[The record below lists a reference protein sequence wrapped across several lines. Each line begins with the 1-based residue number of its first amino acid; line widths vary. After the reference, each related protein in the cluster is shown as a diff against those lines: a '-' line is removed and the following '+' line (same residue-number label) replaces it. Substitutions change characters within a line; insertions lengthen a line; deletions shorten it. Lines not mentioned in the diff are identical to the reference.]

1 MDGRLVYGLDLGIN
15 NVGWCALRK
24 QKDGVDILAVGTF
37 VFDSPLA
44 DESKPGEGLK
54 SKLRGQFRR
63 ARRTTRRRHQRKMD
77 LYRLLA
83 KHGFLPR
90 KMADRVE
97 LFCKQTD
104 PYALRAAAL
113 ERKLEPYELGRVL
126 CHLNQRRGFLSPRDL
141 MLWGTTRFE
150 DDEEPEEGA
159 AGKDKD
165 EERGQIKKE
174 LRRTREE
181 MAGFE
186 TVGAYLNS
194 RLRQGATVRK
204 RKIKGATQAQQRAE
218 DERRFRRTDRHMIEH
233 EFWTIMDRQASHNP
247 LLTKD
252 LQGQIHDLL
261 FFQRIL
267 AADASTRGKCTFY
280 KNELRMP
287 RAGLTAQKFVLA
299 QDVANLSVMPSPEA
313 EFRVLTPEERER
325 LVAELMKGTDLAW
338 DEVRKELEL
347 PAAIFNIEPAKYK
360 IIGKDGKEKTVTQKS
375 GTKEKLRGSQ
385 TVARMRRILGDKWD
399 LLGEQAQREL
409 VGEIVSIRDWKQH
422 PNKRPEAYRRL
433 DLFQKDRPSKN
444 GVKFSEREAN
454 ELATVDLPE
463 GYLSVS
469 LKAAKKI
476 LPHMLK
482 DKVYSEACQA
492 AGFDHANP
500 EGELPT
506 VDRLT
511 FPTDK
516 DIAHAVVRASVR
528 GAVRILNAL
537 HSDYGKPDAI
547 HIELPRDLAMGAEQR
562 EEVEKRQRKNE
573 TERKEIAKDLVALGY
588 KPNGTNIK
596 KVRLWKEL
604 GGAALPY
611 EPDVLIPDL
620 KALMSGDYEVDH
632 IVPRSHALDSGMAN
646 LTLCTREFNTQVKGN
661 QTLWEAVGQREPER
675 WRRIEAHVK
684 SIKNMP
690 LHKRQ
695 RILAKERPEDFSGRH
710 LAATGY
716 ISREVLKLAQR
727 MVENKTDV
735 VVAPGR
741 ATSEFRKF
749 WEIEDMV
756 PLHPEEQAI
765 EDAWKAFLA
774 KADAGQATEED
785 VKNAKPPGK
794 TRSNFKH
801 HALDA
806 IVVAL
811 ADRKSLKAMTD
822 FFQLVELR
830 DPRLRDKEHRKLERA
845 KTMPDPNLRNK
856 VAAALERAEIVH
868 RPQRMPKGQ
877 LHKQQPDENVVRG
890 MRNGEPWGTEVVGKH
905 LVKYDQ
911 EGRPAQ
917 AYPLG
922 SNHHVVIWETTQ
934 PNQKGEYER
943 AAEVVT
949 MLEAVRRRDGAAAAR
964 KWNKDHP
971 EGPLRPI
978 EPVIR
983 KTRPEP
989 GWRFVMALC
998 KGDMVEMS
1006 DGSLGLIESISI
1018 DKGGQY
1024 DCGIWHP
1031 FVANKMKDRTPKNG
1045 YLITR
1050 VRSERDFGKI
1060 AARVV
1065 LDPLGQVVYREGG
1078 RE

>member
-24 QKDGVDILAVGTF
+24 QEESVDILAVGTF

-44 DESKPGEGLK
+44 DEAKPGEGLK
-54 SKLRGQFRR
+54 SRQRGQFRR
-63 ARRTTRRRHQRKMD
+63 ARRTTRRRHQRKMT

-83 KHGFLPR
+83 EHGFLPPLM
-90 KMADRVE
+90 KDRVE
-97 LFCKQTD
+97 HFCKDPD

-141 MLWGTTRFE
+141 MLWGTAKFE
-150 DDEEPEEGA
+150 DEEDSAEGA
-159 AGKDKD
+159 TPKDKD

-174 LRRTREE
+174 LKRTREE

-186 TVGAYLNS
+186 TVGAYLNA
-194 RLRQGATVRK
+194 RLRNGAPVRK
-204 RKIKGATQAQQRAE
+204 RKVAGATLAQQKAE
-218 DERRFRRTDRHMIEH
+218 DERRFRRADRHMIEH
-233 EFWTIMDRQASHNP
+233 EFWTIMGRQAKYHP
-247 LLTKD
+247 LLTID
-252 LQGQIHDLL
+252 LQAQIHDLL

-267 AADASTRGKCTFY
+267 AADASTRGNCTFY

-287 RAGLTAQKFVLA
+287 RAGLTAQKFAIA
-299 QDVANLSVMPSPEA
+299 QDVAHLEVIPGPLQDS
-313 EFRVLTPEERER
+313 RKLKTEERLT
-325 LVAELMKGTDLAW
+325 LVGKLMTGDDLTWDQVRTELK
-338 DEVRKELEL
+338 L

-375 GTKEKLRGSQ
+375 GTKKELRGSQ
-385 TVARMRRILGDKWD
+385 TVARLRRILGDKWD

-409 VGEIVSIRDWKQH
+409 VGEIVSIRDWTRDVKSRTK
-422 PNKRPEAYRRL
+422 PAAYRRL
-433 DLFQKDRPSKN
+433 DLFKRKAYGPSK
-444 GVKFSEREAN
+444 VTFTEREAN
-454 ELATVDLPE
+454 ELATVELPE

-476 LPHMLK
+476 LPYMLK
-482 DKVYSEACQA
+482 DKVFSEACEA

-506 VDRLT
+506 VDRLN
-511 FPTDK
+511 FPTEK
-516 DIAHAVVRASVR
+516 DITHAVVRASVR

-537 HSDYGKPDAI
+537 HREYGKPDAI

-562 EEVEKRQRKNE
+562 EEVEKRQRENE
-573 TERKEIAKDLVALGY
+573 TERKRIAKDLVEIGV
-588 KPNGTNIK
+588 KPSGANIK
-596 KVRLWKEL
+596 KVRLWEEL
-604 GGAALPY
+604 GGSALPY
-611 EPDVLIPDL
+611 EPDVIIHDL
-620 KALMSGDYEVDH
+620 RSLVSDDYEVDH

-695 RILAKERPEDFSGRH
+695 RILAKERPEDFTGRH

-911 EGRPAQ
+911 EGRRPRRTRSGATTTSSSGKQ
-917 AYPLG
+917 RSRTRKG
-922 SNHHVVIWETTQ
+922 ST
-934 PNQKGEYER
+934 
-943 AAEVVT
+943 
-949 MLEAVRRRDGAAAAR
+949 
-964 KWNKDHP
+964 
-971 EGPLRPI
+971 
-978 EPVIR
+978 
-983 KTRPEP
+983 
-989 GWRFVMALC
+989 
-998 KGDMVEMS
+998 
-1006 DGSLGLIESISI
+1006 
-1018 DKGGQY
+1018 
-1024 DCGIWHP
+1024 
-1031 FVANKMKDRTPKNG
+1031 
-1045 YLITR
+1045 
-1050 VRSERDFGKI
+1050 SERRKS
-1060 AARVV
+1060 
-1065 LDPLGQVVYREGG
+1065 
-1078 RE
+1078 

>member
-1 MDGRLVYGLDLGIN
+1 M
-15 NVGWCALRK
+15 
-24 QKDGVDILAVGTF
+24 
-37 VFDSPLA
+37 
-44 DESKPGEGLK
+44 
-54 SKLRGQFRR
+54 
-63 ARRTTRRRHQRKMD
+63 
-77 LYRLLA
+77 
-83 KHGFLPR
+83 
-90 KMADRVE
+90 
-97 LFCKQTD
+97 
-104 PYALRAAAL
+104 
-113 ERKLEPYELGRVL
+113 
-126 CHLNQRRGFLSPRDL
+126 
-141 MLWGTTRFE
+141 
-150 DDEEPEEGA
+150 
-159 AGKDKD
+159 
-165 EERGQIKKE
+165 
-174 LRRTREE
+174 
-181 MAGFE
+181 
-186 TVGAYLNS
+186 
-194 RLRQGATVRK
+194 
-204 RKIKGATQAQQRAE
+204 
-218 DERRFRRTDRHMIEH
+218 
-233 EFWTIMDRQASHNP
+233 
-247 LLTKD
+247 
-252 LQGQIHDLL
+252 
-261 FFQRIL
+261 
-267 AADASTRGKCTFY
+267 
-280 KNELRMP
+280 
-287 RAGLTAQKFVLA
+287 
-299 QDVANLSVMPSPEA
+299 
-313 EFRVLTPEERER
+313 
-325 LVAELMKGTDLAW
+325 
-338 DEVRKELEL
+338 
-347 PAAIFNIEPAKYK
+347 
-360 IIGKDGKEKTVTQKS
+360 
-375 GTKEKLRGSQ
+375 
-385 TVARMRRILGDKWD
+385 
-399 LLGEQAQREL
+399 
-409 VGEIVSIRDWKQH
+409 
-422 PNKRPEAYRRL
+422 
-433 DLFQKDRPSKN
+433 
-444 GVKFSEREAN
+444 
-454 ELATVDLPE
+454 DLPE

-537 HSDYGKPDAI
+537 HSEYGKPDAI

-562 EEVEKRQRKNE
+562 KEVEKRQRE
-573 TERKEIAKDLVALGY
+573 SESERMEIAKDLVALGY

-632 IVPRSHALDSGMAN
+632 IVPRSHALDSGIAN

-695 RILAKERPEDFSGRH
+695 RILAKERPEDFTGRH

-756 PLHPEEQAI
+756 PLHPVEQAA
-765 EDAWKAFLA
+765 EQAWKAFLA

-822 FFQLVELR
+822 YFQLKELHG
-830 DPRLRDKEHRKLERA
+830 PRMRDKEHRKLEHLRA
-845 KTMPDPNLRNK
+845 MPDPNLRNK

-868 RPQRMPKGQ
+868 RPQRRPKGQ

-971 EGPLRPI
+971 EGPKRPV

-998 KGDMVEMS
+998 KGDMVEMA
-1006 DGSLGLIESISI
+1006 DGTIGVVSAFGPEASEGAADIKIWRPECAGQLGGLGRSNPYVVRRIRS
-1018 DKGGQY
+1018 
-1024 DCGIWHP
+1024 
-1031 FVANKMKDRTPKNG
+1031 AKD
-1045 YLITR
+1045 L
-1050 VRSERDFGKI
+1050 VQ
-1060 AARVV
+1060 VV
-1065 LDPLGQVVYREGG
+1065 GRIVVDPLGRVVNREGT